1 LASFKE
7 KIGAFLKQKLLSAK
21 EEREKQEAIDEQ
33 NRLLQE

>member
-1 LASFKE
+1 LKA
-7 KIGAFLKQKLLSAK
+7 KIADFLLKKLLSAK